1 MRFAC
6 ESLHP
11 VFAHVCEKHSS
22 FGSNANKIVKV
33 KSAQALSTGNMVVCG
48 PIERLRLGG
57 ILCSCI
63 ESQDQFY
70 YRVADLALRNVQVRW
85 LRRLGQYN
93 VQSSSVGTSTTKDA
107 KPKTPSDVI
116 KPPNAVINAQLDVVD
131 SAQGPAIRL
140 TSFQFIFA
148 DEDDGDVVAI
158 SESIVLTKTIPLRDI
173 VSVTSGTFDEWAR
186 LGLLAGD
193 GRIINTGVLIKSKSS
208 SESGGKERVLIFE
221 VKVRPGVK
229 HGLSRDDVVKHVN
242 TLVDFERSRLG
253 LPELERAGEK
263 VGGEKGGAN
272 DNSADEMREDHAI
285 VPLDRTMSLNEEF

>member
-1 MRFAC
+1 
-6 ESLHP
+6 
-11 VFAHVCEKHSS
+11 
-22 FGSNANKIVKV
+22 
-33 KSAQALSTGNMVVCG
+33 MVVCG

-70 YRVADLALRNVQVRW
+70 YRLADLALRNVQVRW

-93 VQSSSVGTSTTKDA
+93 VQSSSVGSTAVVAGRYAGTTKDA

-131 SAQGPAIRL
+131 AAQGPAIRL
-140 TSFQFIFA
+140 TSSQFIFA

-158 SESIVLTKTIPLRDI
+158 SESIVLTKTVPLRDI

-193 GRIINTGVLIKSKSS
+193 GRIISTGVLIKSKSPS
-208 SESGGKERVLIFE
+208 GSGGIAKERLLIFE
-221 VKVRPGVK
+221 VKARPGMK

-253 LPELERAGEK
+253 LPELERAGGK
-263 VGGEKGGAN
+263 DGGERGETSEEN
-272 DNSADEMREDHAI
+272 IDEMREEHAI

>member
-1 MRFAC
+1 
-6 ESLHP
+6 
-11 VFAHVCEKHSS
+11 
-22 FGSNANKIVKV
+22 
-33 KSAQALSTGNMVVCG
+33 MVVCG

-70 YRVADLALRNVQVRW
+70 YRLADLALRNVQVRW

-93 VQSSSVGTSTTKDA
+93 VPSNNAGSDAVVKGRSTDTTKDA

-116 KPPNAVINAQLDVVD
+116 KPPNAVINAQLDIID

-140 TSFQFIFA
+140 TSSQFIFA

-158 SESIVLTKTIPLRDI
+158 SESIVLTKTVPLRDI
-173 VSVTSGTFDEWAR
+173 VSVTSGAFDEWAR

-193 GRIINTGVLIKSKSS
+193 GRIMNTGVLVKSKSPS
-208 SESGGKERVLIFE
+208 RSGGKDKERVIIFE
-221 VKVRPGVK
+221 VKAKPGMK

-253 LPELERAGEK
+253 LPELERAGDEIC
-263 VGGEKGGAN
+263 GDKGGTN
-272 DNSADEMREDHAI
+272 NVRSDDEMREDHAI
-285 VPLDRTMSLNEEF
+285 VPLDRTMSLNEKF

>member
-1 MRFAC
+1 
-6 ESLHP
+6 
-11 VFAHVCEKHSS
+11 
-22 FGSNANKIVKV
+22 
-33 KSAQALSTGNMVVCG
+33 MVLIVCG

-70 YRVADLALRNVQVRW
+70 YRLADLALRNVQVRW

-93 VQSSSVGTSTTKDA
+93 VQSSSVGSTAVVAGRYAGTTKDA

-131 SAQGPAIRL
+131 AAQGPAIRL
-140 TSFQFIFA
+140 TSSQFIFA

-158 SESIVLTKTIPLRDI
+158 SESIVLTKTVPLRDI

-221 VKVRPGVK
+221 VKARPGMK
-229 HGLSRDDVVKHVN
+229 HGLSRDDVVKHIN

-263 VGGEKGGAN
+263 VGSEKGGAH

>member
-1 MRFAC
+1 
-6 ESLHP
+6 
-11 VFAHVCEKHSS
+11 
-22 FGSNANKIVKV
+22 
-33 KSAQALSTGNMVVCG
+33 MVVCG

-70 YRVADLALRNVQVRW
+70 YRLADLALRNVQVRW

-93 VQSSSVGTSTTKDA
+93 VQSSSIVAAGRSAGTTKDA

-131 SAQGPAIRL
+131 AAQGPAIRL
-140 TSFQFIFA
+140 TSSQFIFA

-158 SESIVLTKTIPLRDI
+158 SESIVLTKTVPLRDI

-193 GRIINTGVLIKSKSS
+193 GRIINTGVLIKSKSPS
-208 SESGGKERVLIFE
+208 GSGGIAKERLLIFE
-221 VKVRPGVK
+221 VKARPGMK

-242 TLVDFERSRLG
+242 TLADFERSRLG
-253 LPELERAGEK
+253 LPELERAGGK
-263 VGGEKGGAN
+263 DGGERGETSEEN
-272 DNSADEMREDHAI
+272 IDEMREEHAI

>member
-1 MRFAC
+1 
-6 ESLHP
+6 
-11 VFAHVCEKHSS
+11 
-22 FGSNANKIVKV
+22 
-33 KSAQALSTGNMVVCG
+33 MVVCG

-70 YRVADLALRNVQVRW
+70 YRLADLALRNVQVRW

-131 SAQGPAIRL
+131 AAQGPAIRL
-140 TSFQFIFA
+140 TSSQFIFA

-158 SESIVLTKTIPLRDI
+158 SESIVLTKTVPLRDI

-221 VKVRPGVK
+221 VKARPGMK
-229 HGLSRDDVVKHVN
+229 HGLSRDDVVKHIN

-263 VGGEKGGAN
+263 SGGEKGGAN

-285 VPLDRTMSLNEEF
+285 VPLDRTMSLNAEF